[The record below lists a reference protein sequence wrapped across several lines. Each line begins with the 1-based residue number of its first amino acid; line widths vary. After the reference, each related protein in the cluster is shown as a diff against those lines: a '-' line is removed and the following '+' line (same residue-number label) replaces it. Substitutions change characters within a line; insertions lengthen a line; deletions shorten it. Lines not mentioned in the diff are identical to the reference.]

1 MAEATAQKRQ
11 KKHGRFRVLVC
22 DPIDQAGMDILSSFA
37 DVDTKLKLSEEELC
51 RVVGNYDGL
60 MVRSGTTVT
69 EKIIKHGQKLK
80 IIGRAGVGV
89 DNVCV
94 DAATAQGIFV
104 VNSPNGNTMAA
115 AELTLGLM
123 MALARKIPQADA
135 SVSRGEWTR
144 SKFMGRQLNQKTI
157 GIIGLGQVGTH
168 VARVCTALGMEVLA
182 YDPFINEEKAKA
194 VGCRNVALETL
205 LASSDFITLHVP
217 LLDKTRHLINADKL
231 KLIKKDACII
241 NASRGGVIDEKAVA
255 EALMANELAGA
266 ALDVFEEEK
275 EFSKDNPLIQAK
287 ANGRNIILT
296 PHIGASTLEAQ
307 HNVAVDVAL
316 QFREALLGGLPQSA
330 VNLQCVR
337 SQQLVSLVHLAEILG
352 RLCSKLVDEPVE
364 TLHLKIRGSVDSAN
378 ADVLLLS
385 AAQGVLRTRCDH
397 IVNFVNVKRIAQEH
411 KVELVVSKEELTT
424 PPQNSILELRVETKN
439 SSASVE
445 GCCAVDGSVVLRKFL
460 GTPIYLQMPSRRH
473 LHSRRRPNSEANFET
488 SGDVASN
495 GSSAGTEH
503 EDADLKDAPI
513 YMMYTIHSDTSGTL
527 ATVAQKLAGANI
539 NIANCHLGRRLVD
552 DPSAPEG
559 KTMMGLCIFH
569 ADSEIPDEVVT
580 TIRQLHNVKECKVFA
595 TPQSLGLDAI

>member
-1 MAEATAQKRQ
+1 MAEESLRKRQ

-37 DVDTKLKLSEEELC
+37 EVDTKLKLSEEELC
-51 RVVGNYDGL
+51 SIVGNYDGL

-69 EKIIKHGQKLK
+69 EKIIKHGKRLK

-94 DAATAQGIFV
+94 EAATAQGIFV

-123 MALARKIPQADA
+123 MALARKIAQADA

-168 VARVCTALGMEVLA
+168 VARVCAALGMEALA

-194 VGCRNVALETL
+194 IGCKNVALDTL

-217 LLDKTRHLINADKL
+217 LLENTRHLINAEKL
-231 KLIKKDACII
+231 KLIKKGACII
-241 NASRGGVIDEKAVA
+241 NAARGGVIDEKAVA
-255 EALMANELAGA
+255 EALMTNELAGA
-266 ALDVFEEEK
+266 ALDVFENEK
-275 EFSKDNPLIQAK
+275 EFTKDNPLIQAK
-287 ANGRNIILT
+287 ENGKNVILT
-296 PHIGASTLEAQ
+296 PHIGASTFEAQ

-316 QFREALLGGLPQSA
+316 QFKETLLGGLPQSA

-337 SQQLVSLVHLAEILG
+337 SQHLASFVNLAETLG

-364 TLHLKIRGSVDSAN
+364 TLHLKIRGSIESAD

-385 AAQGVLRTRCDH
+385 AAQGMLRTRCDH
-397 IVNFVNVKRIAQEH
+397 VVNFVNVKRIAQEH
-411 KVELVVSKEELTT
+411 KLELVVSKEELTAA
-424 PPQNSILELRVETKN
+424 PQNSILELRVETKN

-445 GCCAVDGSVVLRKFL
+445 GCCAADDSVVLKNFL

-473 LHSRRRPNSEANFET
+473 LHSRRKQYSEGTSET
-488 SGDVASN
+488 CGGAAVN
-495 GSSAGTEH
+495 GSPRKTEH
-503 EDADLKDAPI
+503 EDAELKDQPV
-513 YMMYTIHSDTSGTL
+513 YMMYTLHSDTSGTL
-527 ATVAQKLAGANI
+527 ATVAQKLADANI

-552 DPSAPEG
+552 DSTAPEG

-569 ADSEIPDEVVT
+569 ADSEIHEDVVT
-580 TIRQLHNVKECKVFA
+580 AIRQLHNVRECRVFA